1 MRRSFLGGNNK
12 KDDDDDENK
21 KYDLDSEK
29 SLLVSKTTKRK
40 RKNIFRKSTFRFP
53 KLLLVFL
60 AGCLFF
66 SSLSLHQHQRMHEEE
81 KENNNENYLSLTE
94 KVKSMHREM
103 ARYVRVRDERT
114 KVIWRRRILAAT
126 E

>member
-1 MRRSFLGGNNK
+1 MRRSFLGGNNNNNK
-12 KDDDDDENK
+12 KDDDDE

-40 RKNIFRKSTFRFP
+40 RKNTIKSKFRFP

-66 SSLSLHQHQRMHEEE
+66 SSLSLHQHQRMYEEE
-81 KENNNENYLSLTE
+81 KENNKNYLSLTE
-94 KVKSMHREM
+94 KVKSAHLSL
-103 ARYVRVRDERT
+103 
-114 KVIWRRRILAAT
+114 IHI
-126 E
+126 